1 MPTQAGIVALV
12 SGASR
17 GVGRGIARELGAAG
31 ATVYVT
37 GRSTRLGG
45 TASTA
50 GRGETIEETAALV
63 TAQGGQGIAVACD
76 HTDDGQLAALFAQV
90 HAEQGRL
97 DLLVN
102 NAWGGYEG
110 HDDTFTAPFWGQP
123 LARWEGMFGAGV
135 RAAMLTSRYAARL
148 MIAQQHGLIINTL
161 AWDRGLY
168 LGNAFYDVAK
178 AAMGRM
184 AFAMAHD
191 LRAYGVTALA
201 LAPGFVR
208 TETVLAVLHTDE
220 QHWQTV
226 PELARSESP
235 AYIGRAVVALAG
247 DPEVMRYTGA
257 TLMTGDLAQS
267 YGFTDA
273 DGRQPPPFR
282 IDDAGAAA

>member
-1 MPTQAGIVALV
+1 MAHLAHAVALV

-37 GRSTRLGG
+37 GRSTRQQYSPAARRETIDETADMVTEAGG
-45 TASTA
+45 TGMA
-50 GRGETIEETAALV
+50 I
-63 TAQGGQGIAVACD
+63 ACD
-76 HTDDGQLAALFAQV
+76 HTNETQLAALFARVQ
-90 HAEQGRL
+90 HTHGRL

-110 HDDTFTAPFWGQP
+110 HDDTFLAPFWEQP

-135 RAAMLTSRYAARL
+135 RATMLTSRHAARL
-148 MIAQQHGLIINTL
+148 MLAQQRGLIIHTL

-178 AAMGRM
+178 AAISRM

-191 LRAYGVTALA
+191 LRPHGVAAVA

-208 TETVLAVLHTDE
+208 TEKVLEAMQTDE
-220 QHWQTV
+220 CHWHNV
-226 PELARSESP
+226 PALARSESP
-235 AYIGRAVVALAG
+235 AYIGRAVVALASDPDVLRFSG
-247 DPEVMRYTGA
+247 D
-257 TLMTGDLAQS
+257 TLMTGELAPR

-282 IDDAGAAA
+282 IDQE